1 MEYRQLGTSS
11 LRVSVVGLGTN
22 TFGPPRLEPAGVSR
36 ILDAALEQGIT
47 FVDTAP
53 MYTQGQSEQWIGQAL
68 QGRRQAFVIAT
79 KFQLQG
85 IGDHPVRAWIERET
99 EASLR

>member
-11 LRVSVVGLGTN
+11 LRVSVIGLGTN
-22 TFGPPRLEPAGVSR
+22 TFGPPRLDPAGVSC
-36 ILDAALEQGIT
+36 ILDAAQEQGIN

-79 KFQLQG
+79 KFELRG
-85 IGDHPVRAWIERET
+85 IGEQPVGAWIARAA
-99 EASLR
+99 EAS